1 MKKILW
7 KLDKVRVAGR
17 GQPRLD
23 VTCLD
28 IPAGVIAI
36 LGPSGAGKTTLLNL
50 LAGFER
56 PAAGTVVSHLAVSP
70 GELPLFWGPPGDG
83 LWPSET
89 VVAHLRR
96 VTPSG
101 TPPGE
106 AERLLELFGL
116 KDKSDVR
123 PDLLSQGECSR
134 LSLARA
140 LASQA
145 RVLVLDEPLV
155 HVEPA
160 RLLPY
165 WDVLHAER
173 PAGGSLVF
181 STHEPELVLRSAQH
195 VIGLA
200 EGNVV
205 FSGSAEQLERDP
217 PSEALAWYLG
227 AANWIPAR
235 ESAFWLARSSTHDR
249 CVRPHDLQA
258 DAVSDGPVVIDA
270 VRRSRGLNELD
281 ARHEPTGER
290 RRFYISRLAQEL
302 QAGVRVRFSVL
313 GLLLALCFALSG
325 CGGATAGSDQTLT
338 EVGYWMLPSEGIRI
352 PAPRAVHAAGDDL
365 YILDN
370 VGRVLVY
377 DGEGELKKQWWMPEY
392 SVGRPEKICLLP
404 DGRLAVADTHYH
416 RVILFDQEGT
426 EVGRLGG
433 FGKDAGQFIFPVAT
447 ACDDAGNLYVCEYG
461 GNDRIQKFSPD
472 DRFLLS
478 IGGYGTEP
486 GQFQRPSG
494 MVCRGDRLYVVD
506 AFNNRIQVFST
517 DGAFV
522 EILGADLGA
531 ASPEL
536 NYPYDIALSPADEL
550 FVVEYGAGRVSR
562 LDLKGRLLGR
572 FGANGSGDGQF
583 KTPWGLAVDKHA
595 RVFVADTGNRRLVQL
610 KL

>member
-1 MKKILW
+1 MGKPMKKILW
-7 KLDKVRVAGR
+7 KLDDVQVAGT
-17 GQPRLD
+17 GQPRLA
-23 VTCLD
+23 VTGLE
-28 IPAGVIAI
+28 IPAGVTAI

-56 PAAGTVVSHLAVSP
+56 PAAGTVVSYLAVTP

-89 VVAHLRR
+89 VVEHLRR
-96 VTPSG
+96 VAPSG

-195 VIGLA
+195 VICLA

-235 ESAFWLARSSTHDR
+235 ESPLWLGHSSADDR

-258 DAVSDGPVVIDA
+258 EVASDGPLLIET

-290 RRFYISRLAQEL
+290 RRFFLSRLAQEL
-302 QAGVRVRFSVL
+302 QTGVRVRFSVL
-313 GLLLALCFALSG
+313 GLLLALCLTLSG

-426 EVGRLGG
+426 EVGR
-433 FGKDAGQFIFPVAT
+433 FSS
-447 ACDDAGNLYVCEYG
+447 CDGVRRRG
-461 GNDRIQKFSPD
+461 
-472 DRFLLS
+472 
-478 IGGYGTEP
+478 EP
-486 GQFQRPSG
+486 LRLRVWRQRPHPEILPRRSIPVVDRWIRDRTGSIPASQRDGLSWRPVVCGRRVQQSHPGLFHGWRVCGDSG
-494 MVCRGDRLYVVD
+494 SRLGSRFARTQLPLRHRPQSRRRIVCRRVWRGAGV
-506 AFNNRIQVFST
+506 AIGPQGPAA
-517 DGAFV
+517 GAFR
-522 EILGADLGA
+522 
-531 ASPEL
+531 S
-536 NYPYDIALSPADEL
+536 
-550 FVVEYGAGRVSR
+550 
-562 LDLKGRLLGR
+562 
-572 FGANGSGDGQF
+572 
-583 KTPWGLAVDKHA
+583 
-595 RVFVADTGNRRLVQL
+595 
-610 KL
+610 